1 VTTGIEVEMS
11 ITQPTLHH
19 SIITRD
25 DMMHTMRTTVTL
37 DPDTRLLV
45 ERAMR
50 ERGLSFKDAVNEAIR
65 AGLSPVDAGAR
76 HYTTPRNLGPPRV
89 DIAKALGL
97 AGQLE
102 DEALAR
108 RLAEGR

>member
-1 VTTGIEVEMS
+1 
-11 ITQPTLHH
+11 
-19 SIITRD
+19 
-25 DMMHTMRTTVTL
+25 MRTTITL

-65 AGLSPVDAGAR
+65 AGLGQSPDEHR
-76 HYTTPRNLGPPRV
+76 TYTVPRDLGPARV
-89 DIAKALGL
+89 DLTKALGL
-97 AGQLE
+97 AAELE
-102 DEALAR
+102 DDAMVR